1 MKLKGKIVFITG
13 ASAGIGAATAMA
25 FAAEGARLLL
35 AARRAGKL
43 AEVASRA
50 LERGAAAVH
59 SIDLDVRN
67 RHAVQRAIDE
77 LPPEWA
83 EIDVLVNNAG
93 LSRGMEKLYTGR
105 IEDWEEMIDTNIKG
119 LLYVARAVVPGMVVR
134 GRGHVVTLG
143 SMAGEIVYPNGAVY
157 CGTKAAARA
166 INDGLREDLLGTP
179 VRVTSVD
186 PGLVETDFSLVRFHG
201 DAKRAAKV
209 YKGITP
215 LTGEDIADVIH
226 VGCDAARARE
236 YRARLAD
243 LGASGQYAADS
254 SRAVSGESMPQCTED
269 TDFVFLA
276 PGRETSCRLS
286 VGKKGRSLSRC
297 CSF

>member
-1 MKLKGKIVFITG
+1 
-13 ASAGIGAATAMA
+13 MA
-25 FAAEGARLLL
+25 FAGEGARLLL
-35 AARRAGKL
+35 AARRAASWPKL
-43 AEVASRA
+43 PRSA

-83 EIDVLVNNAG
+83 EIDILVNNAG
-93 LSRGMEKLYTGR
+93 LSRGMEKLYTGK

-143 SMAGEIVYPNGAVY
+143 SMAGEMVYPNGAVY

-179 VRVTSVD
+179 VRVTSID
-186 PGLVETDFSLVRFHG
+186 PGHGGDGFQPGALSRRCGTRREGLQGHHAADGGGYCRCDSVGG
-201 DAKRAAKV
+201 DAA
-209 YKGITP
+209 
-215 LTGEDIADVIH
+215 
-226 VGCDAARARE
+226 CARE
-236 YRARLAD
+236 YRAHLAVA
-243 LGASGQYAADS
+243 GESGQYAAAFTAKNK
-254 SRAVSGESMPQCTED
+254 RENWRQVSESAENLRRSDTAGEAD
-269 TDFVFLA
+269 
-276 PGRETSCRLS
+276 
-286 VGKKGRSLSRC
+286 
-297 CSF
+297 